1 MRKRAALYPFDAEL
15 LPIARHFNRLQT
27 EYHLVSLI
35 APLGYSNI
43 GKDGGFTANQPDIG
57 FVVEEEDSFRS
68 EQWEYLIVIKE
79 RMVEIDLKYIESV
92 LSANKKVVFY
102 ISGNDSFL
110 EEVKI
115 LQKQYQKSLIIVE
128 NTVMSSDT
136 SNDVELMNVPVILV
150 GGLLKRADVTEVIF
164 KLSEYL
170 RADGKQIDVYTNTA
184 ASSLFGFYSL
194 LPLMEMDNNEN
205 NKTETIRTMISQNA
219 SKNYPDVIIIEAPDA
234 VMKYSEVVPNDYG
247 IRTYIISQAIA
258 IDYFICCIPFE
269 LVQPKMI
276 ESLSQKMSFHLD
288 CPISAVHA
296 SNIILDVSETLERKE
311 IHIVHVPI
319 STVDEWLNATD
330 FSIPCF
336 NMITEHMEKVIEQ
349 L

>member
-1 MRKRAALYPFDAEL
+1 MRKRAALYPFNAEL
-15 LPIARHFNRLQT
+15 LPIARHFNQLQT

-35 APLGYSNI
+35 APLGYGNI
-43 GKDGGFTANQPDIG
+43 GKDGGFSANHPNIG
-57 FVVEEEDSFRS
+57 LVVEGEDSFKS

-79 RMVEIDLKYIESV
+79 RMVKIDLKYIEAV
-92 LSANKKVVFY
+92 LSAGKKVVFY
-102 ISGNDSFL
+102 INGNDSTL
-110 EEVKI
+110 EDVKV
-115 LQKQYQKSLIIVE
+115 LQKQYNESLTIIE
-128 NTVMSSDT
+128 NTINFSNT

-164 KLSEYL
+164 KLSEYF

-258 IDYFICCIPFE
+258 IDYFICCMPFE
-269 LVQPKMI
+269 LAQPKMI

-319 STVDEWLNATD
+319 NTVDEWLNAAD

-336 NMITEHMEKVIEQ
+336 NMVTEHMEKVIAQ